1 MSAEGFSPA
10 GAQDNDMNA
19 HNTTVRDSLIAL
31 SRDIGRPERELAIL
45 GEGNTSADAGDGT
58 FWVKASGSRLALI
71 DAAGFSQVRT
81 AALLA
86 LLDAPHLSDAQVAA
100 GLRGALVD
108 PGARKPS
115 VETFMHAL
123 CLTEGQAAWVAH
135 CHPVAA
141 NQILCSQLGA
151 EPFLRQI
158 FPDVIVVCGA
168 VPAVVPYVDPGFALA
183 LAVRAELRRYRAA
196 YGIPP
201 RLLLM
206 ENHGILALGQTATE
220 ALNITLMADKW
231 ARVLVGSY
239 ALGGPRFMAEDD
251 VARIDSRLDEHERRR
266 RLTGEL

>member
-1 MSAEGFSPA
+1 MMQS
-10 GAQDNDMNA
+10 D
-19 HNTTVRDSLIAL
+19 TVLDSLVAL
-31 SRDIGRPERELAIL
+31 SRELGRPERELAIL

-58 FWVKASGSRLALI
+58 FWVKASGSQLAMI
-71 DAAGFSQVRT
+71 DSGGFSQVRT
-81 AALLA
+81 ATMLA
-86 LLDAPHLSDAQVAA
+86 LLDAPQLSDAQVAE
-100 GLRGALVD
+100 GLRAALVD
-108 PGARKPS
+108 PAARKPS

-123 CLTEGQAAWVAH
+123 CLAEGQAGWVAH
-135 CHPVAA
+135 CHPVTA
-141 NQILCSQLGA
+141 NQILCSRLGA

-196 YGIPP
+196 YGFPP

-206 ENHGILALGQTATE
+206 ENHGILALGQTATA

-231 ARVLVGSY
+231 ARILVGTY
-239 ALGGPRFMAEDD
+239 ALGGPRFMSEDD

-266 RLTGEL
+266 RLADEGVNG

>member
-1 MSAEGFSPA
+1 MQS
-10 GAQDNDMNA
+10 D
-19 HNTTVRDSLIAL
+19 TVLASLIAL

-58 FWVKASGSRLALI
+58 FWVKASGSQLAMI
-71 DAAGFSQVRT
+71 DAGGFSRVR
-81 AALLA
+81 LGSMLE
-86 LLDAPHLSDAQVAA
+86 LLDAPRLSDEQVAA

-108 PGARKPS
+108 PTARKPS

-123 CLTEGQAAWVAH
+123 CLAEGQASWVAH

-141 NQILCSQLGA
+141 NQILCSRLGA

-183 LAVRAELRRYRAA
+183 LAIRAELRRYRAA
-196 YGIPP
+196 YGIAP

-206 ENHGILALGQTATE
+206 ENHGILALGHTATE

-231 ARVLVGSY
+231 ARILAGTY
-239 ALGGPRFMAEDD
+239 ALGGPRFMSEED
-251 VARIDSRLDEHERRR
+251 VTRIDSRLDEHERRR
-266 RLTGEL
+266 RLAGEL

>member
-1 MSAEGFSPA
+1 MM
-10 GAQDNDMNA
+10 Q
-19 HNTTVRDSLIAL
+19 NTTILDALIAL
-31 SRDIGRPERELAIL
+31 SRELGRPERGLAIL
-45 GEGNTSADAGDGT
+45 GEGNTSTNAGDGT
-58 FWVKASGSRLALI
+58 FWVKASGSQLEMI
-71 DAAGFSQVRT
+71 DADGFSQVR
-81 AALLA
+81 LA
-86 LLDAPHLSDAQVAA
+86 SMLELLDAPRLSDEQVAA
-100 GLRGALVD
+100 GLRDALVD
-108 PGARKPS
+108 PAARKPS

-135 CHPVAA
+135 CHPVVA
-141 NQILCSQLGA
+141 NQILCSRLGA

-201 RLLLM
+201 RLLLL
-206 ENHGILALGQTATE
+206 ENHGILALGRTATE

-231 ARVLVGSY
+231 ARILVGTY
-239 ALGGPRFMAEDD
+239 ALGGPRFMSEDA

-266 RLTGEL
+266 RLAES

>member
-1 MSAEGFSPA
+1 MM
-10 GAQDNDMNA
+10 QNDSILA
-19 HNTTVRDSLIAL
+19 ALIAL

-45 GEGNTSADAGDGT
+45 GEGNTSAAAGEGT
-58 FWVKASGSRLALI
+58 FWVKASGSQLALI
-71 DAAGFSQVRT
+71 DVDGFSQVR
-81 AALLA
+81 LA
-86 LLDAPHLSDAQVAA
+86 PMLELLDAPRLSDAQLAD
-100 GLRGALVD
+100 GLRAALVD
-108 PGARKPS
+108 PAARKPS

-123 CLTEGQAAWVAH
+123 CLVEGQASWVAH

-141 NQILCSQLGA
+141 NQILCSRLGA

-168 VPAVVPYVDPGFALA
+168 VPAVVPYRDPGFVLA
-183 LAVRAELRRYRAA
+183 QAVRAELRRYRAA
-196 YGIPP
+196 YGLPP

-231 ARVLVGSY
+231 ARILVGTY
-239 ALGGPRFMAEDD
+239 ALGGPRFMSEAD

-266 RLTGEL
+266 RLAGT

>member
-1 MSAEGFSPA
+1 MQS
-10 GAQDNDMNA
+10 D
-19 HNTTVRDSLIAL
+19 TVLKSLIAL
-31 SRDIGRPERELAIL
+31 SRELGRPERELAIL

-58 FWVKASGSRLALI
+58 FWVKASGSQLAMI
-71 DAAGFSQVRT
+71 DAGGFSQVR
-81 AALLA
+81 LA
-86 LLDAPHLSDAQVAA
+86 PMLDLLDSPRLSDEQVAA

-108 PGARKPS
+108 PAARKPS

-123 CLTEGQAAWVAH
+123 CLTEGQAGWVAH

-141 NQILCSQLGA
+141 NQILCSRLGA
-151 EPFLRQI
+151 EPFLRPI

-168 VPAVVPYVDPGFALA
+168 VPAVVPYIDPGFALA
-183 LAVRAELRRYRAA
+183 QAVRAALRRYRAA

-206 ENHGILALGQTATE
+206 ANHGILALGQTATE

-231 ARVLVGSY
+231 ARILVGAY
-239 ALGGPRFMAEDD
+239 ALGGPRFMSEDD

-266 RLTGEL
+266 RLADEGVKG